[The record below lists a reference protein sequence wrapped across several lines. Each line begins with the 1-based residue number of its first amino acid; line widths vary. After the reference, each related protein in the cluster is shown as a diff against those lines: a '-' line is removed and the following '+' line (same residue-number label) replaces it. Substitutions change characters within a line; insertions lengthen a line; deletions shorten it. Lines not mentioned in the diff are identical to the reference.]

1 MSSLGITSDVSFYV
15 SLHNKYLN
23 LIAYRDI
30 KQLES
35 YESTQINKVA
45 SKSQDDRPSSEI
57 PHESRANLLVPV
69 RVCNVE
75 FGEVCCKNN
84 IFALIG
90 VYARESYNYV
100 QS

>member
-35 YESTQINKVA
+35 
-45 SKSQDDRPSSEI
+45 
-57 PHESRANLLVPV
+57 
-69 RVCNVE
+69 
-75 FGEVCCKNN
+75 
-84 IFALIG
+84 
-90 VYARESYNYV
+90 
-100 QS
+100 